1 MQKLTKILFAI
12 FLITLAA
19 CGGNNEEAA
28 LREKKAKL
36 EELKGQQTKLND
48 EVTKLEADII
58 KLDPSSQ
65 KEEKAKLVTFEAIS
79 THTFTHYIELQGK
92 VEAVNISYVTPRGTG
107 GQVKQ
112 LFVKKGDRVRK
123 GQLLLRLDDA
133 IARQSV
139 VAAQQNLETLKTQLA
154 FAQNIYQK
162 QKNLWDQNIGTE
174 VQLITA
180 KNNADNVANQIRAM
194 EAQIKISKQQLDFSN
209 VYSDV
214 DGVADDVNIRVG
226 ELFGGAGQIKIVNT
240 SNLKITTQV
249 PENYAGKV
257 HVGSHVKVTL
267 PDINKTIDATVSVV
281 SNLIDANNH
290 SYYVEVKIAAD
301 RAFQPNQ
308 IALVKIQDYSAS
320 NAITVPVNTLQ
331 TDDKGKYIM
340 VAVKD
345 KAKITAHKK
354 RVTIGELSGDQIEI
368 KSGLTTGDL
377 LIVDGFQGLYEQQ
390 LLTTDAK

>member
-1 MQKLTKILFAI
+1 MQKLTKILFAV
-12 FLITLAA
+12 FLITLVA
-19 CGGNNEEAA
+19 CGGKNDEAA

-48 EVTKLEADII
+48 QVAALEADII
-58 KLDPSSQ
+58 KLDPSAQ
-65 KEEKAKLVTFEAIS
+65 KEEQAKLVTFAAVS
-79 THTFTHYIELQGK
+79 PHNFTHYIELQGK

-112 LFVKKGDRVRK
+112 LFVKKGDKVRK

-133 IARQSV
+133 IARQNV
-139 VAAQQNLETLKTQLA
+139 VAAQQNLQTLKTQLA

-180 KNNADNVANQIRAM
+180 KNNADNLANQIKAM
-194 EAQIKISKQQLDFSN
+194 EAQIKISSQQLGFAN

-214 DGVADDVNIRVG
+214 NGVADDVNIRVG

-257 HVGSHVKVTL
+257 QVGSHVKVTL

-281 SNLIDANNH
+281 STLIDANTH
-290 SYYVEVKIAAD
+290 SYYIEVKIAAD
-301 RAFQPNQ
+301 KDFKPNQ
-308 IALVKIQDYSAS
+308 IALVKIQDYSAP

-331 TDDKGKYIM
+331 TDDKGKFVM
-340 VAVKD
+340 VAIKD
-345 KAKITAHKK
+345 NAKITAHKK
-354 RVTIGELSGDQIEI
+354 MVTIGELSGDQIEI
-368 KSGLTTGDL
+368 KSGLTAGDL
-377 LIVDGFQGLYEQQ
+377 LIVDGFQGLYEKQV
-390 LLTTDAK
+390 LTTYMK